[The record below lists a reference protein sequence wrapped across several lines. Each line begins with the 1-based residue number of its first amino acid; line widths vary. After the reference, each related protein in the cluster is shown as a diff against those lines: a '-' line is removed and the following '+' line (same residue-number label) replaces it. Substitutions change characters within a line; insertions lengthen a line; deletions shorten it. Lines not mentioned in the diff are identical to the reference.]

1 MRSGSI
7 DAWIG
12 ELGKRFRHAVDL
24 LHSRTLPTRFP
35 PGKAIVRPMV
45 RRLAGER
52 SALMYVKLSLRLADR
67 LADNEGG
74 GFPAEIVKR
83 SVGRRFS
90 VPSWKWRNV

>member
-7 DAWIG
+7 DAWIS

-24 LHSRTLPTRFP
+24 LHPRILPTRVR
-35 PGKAIVRPMV
+35 PGKAIVKPMA

-67 LADNEGG
+67 LADKEGG

-83 SVGRRFS
+83 IVGRRYS
-90 VPSWKWRNV
+90 VPSWR